1 MKRNH
6 HHSAYISKW
15 YNCINNHFTD
25 YIHFITADI
34 VLRKSFHWPRSDTH
48 NRPKIVTTVSPSF
61 VKTMV
66 SSFSLQSKPKGKHCS
81 LAIVWRI
88 LAFNPSVCTCSW
100 EQHSFLACSIYF
112 SHGLFG
118 SVFCGCGSCSFGS
131 FQNFSASRRS
141 SVAAKVHSMFLWL

>member
-6 HHSAYISKW
+6 YHSAYISKW

-66 SSFSLQSKPKGKHCS
+66 SSFSLQSKPKGKHCLGKLGNS
-81 LAIVWRI
+81 LTYPCIQ
-88 LAFNPSVCTCSW
+88 SKCVCTTYKNISDVRLVMYMFMRAA
-100 EQHSFLACSIYF
+100 QFP
-112 SHGLFG
+112 GLFN
-118 SVFCGCGSCSFGS
+118 SLFPWLIRIC
-131 FQNFSASRRS
+131 
-141 SVAAKVHSMFLWL
+141 FLWMWFLLFWLFSKL